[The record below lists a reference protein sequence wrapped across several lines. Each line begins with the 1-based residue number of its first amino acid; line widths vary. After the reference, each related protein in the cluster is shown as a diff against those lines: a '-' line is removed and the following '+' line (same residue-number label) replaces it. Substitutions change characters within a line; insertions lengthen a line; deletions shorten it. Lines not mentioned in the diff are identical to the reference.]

1 MYSLDINLL
10 SERAEYQNGKQTNF
24 TDGTAISRPKLG
36 KAPLFIGLGIGALS
50 VLATGGGWFWTNQ
63 QTAQLEAKQK
73 DLDQK
78 LGSLKVQEQR
88 LQAITAQVDQ
98 VKNESQSLAGVFNQV
113 QPWSAILQDLR
124 ENIPQGVQVSSVNQ
138 GETKGAPAVSLATPA
153 TPAPSGG
160 LAAKISTPP
169 NPEASL
175 ANPTPGASPKP
186 GASPAPAPGA
196 SPAPAAP
203 IPPTAS
209 AAPLPAE
216 VPTTTLAIAGTAK
229 SFDEVNNFVLTLKQS
244 AFFNPDDTYLIS
256 AGLTAPVTL
265 EKMKPITTNGEK
277 PSPAQ
282 QQQIDKLNRLE
293 RPKVVDYK
301 ITTSLKRIPS
311 ADLIRE
317 LERKGAV
324 GLVARLRTLQQQQA
338 IKP

>member
-24 TDGTAISRPKLG
+24 TDGTAIARPKFG
-36 KAPLFIGLGIGALS
+36 KTPLFIGMGIGALS
-50 VLATGGGWFWTNQ
+50 LLATGGGWWWTNQ
-63 QTAQLEAKQK
+63 QTTQLEAKQK

-78 LGSLKVQEQR
+78 LGSLKIQEQR
-88 LQAITAQVDQ
+88 LQAITTQVDQ

-124 ENIPQGVQVSSVNQ
+124 ENIPQGVQVASVNQ
-138 GETKGAPAVSLATPA
+138 GETKVAPPPVAPAAA
-153 TPAPSGG
+153 PAPSGGG

-175 ANPTPGASPKP
+175 ANPGASPKP
-186 GASPAPAPGA
+186 GASPAPAAGA

-209 AAPLPAE
+209 AAPLPAD

-256 AGLTAPVTL
+256 AGLTAPVAL
-265 EKMKPITTNGEK
+265 EKIKPITATGDK
-277 PSPAQ
+277 ISPAQ

-293 RPKVVDYK
+293 LPKVVDYK

-324 GLVARLRTLQQQQA
+324 GLVTRLRTLQQQQA